1 MNIYNERNND
11 ISENLY
17 SKESALKYN
26 ITVSIFRYLLE
37 LEKDEMLREI
47 LVKYFLLIIIIYYYY
62 SFLERGLCYNKQKL
76 CIIIFLFIY

>member
-1 MNIYNERNND
+1 VVLYLKKYGTQTQITNWKLEDFMNIFNERNND

-47 LVKYFLLIIIIYYYY
+47 LVK
-62 SFLERGLCYNKQKL
+62 
-76 CIIIFLFIY
+76 LFY